1 MYSYTFFIALF
12 YAIPFK
18 TPRRKRPCSTF
29 VGFSYNAHAHQLQL
43 CVHDTAICL
52 QTKFFEN
59 CSHCKKSTATRG
71 DKLSD
76 PQIAHLEDFIAVNL
90 YPDLVRLSLL
100 GDYMQLMLL
109 LQR

>member
-18 TPRRKRPCSTF
+18 TPRRQRTCATLADFPTMLTHTS
-29 VGFSYNAHAHQLQL
+29 FS
-43 CVHDTAICL
+43 CVSMTRHVCL

-76 PQIAHLEDFIAVNL
+76 PQIAYL
-90 YPDLVRLSLL
+90 
-100 GDYMQLMLL
+100 
-109 LQR
+109 